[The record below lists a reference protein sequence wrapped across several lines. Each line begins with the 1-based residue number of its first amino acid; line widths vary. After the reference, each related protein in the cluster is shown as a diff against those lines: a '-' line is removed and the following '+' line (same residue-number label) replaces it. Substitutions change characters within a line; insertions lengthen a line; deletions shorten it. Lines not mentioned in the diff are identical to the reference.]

1 MNRPKPNATPAPPD
15 PARIKSVRPGDAAP
29 CPEPVKKVP
38 AASLPLL
45 FRAFYGATRP
55 IQAPAD
61 PCSRVLGAVRA
72 ARTAAATCFS
82 QENPPEAFPSP
93 AQATGR
99 S

>member
-1 MNRPKPNATPAPPD
+1 MNRPKPNATTAPPD
-15 PARIKSVRPGDAAP
+15 PARRKSVRPGDAAP
-29 CPEPVKKVP
+29 CLEPVKSTP
-38 AASLPLL
+38 AASLPIL

-55 IQAPAD
+55 FQAPAD

-82 QENPPEAFPSP
+82 QENPPKAFPSP
-93 AQATGR
+93 AHATDR